1 MGFDVFGIKPKNES
15 GEYFRANVWMWPS
28 ILELVEKAGV
38 LDEETLFSMSF
49 NDGTEVSA
57 EEAELL
63 ADRIEAMV
71 GDVADDVAFIPMAVQ
86 NKVGMMLLNALNNIE
101 GEHKVEPEVPVY
113 SADGALVKE
122 FITFARNSGGF
133 NVF

>member
-15 GEYFRANVWMWPS
+15 GEYFRANIWMWPS
-28 ILELVEKAGV
+28 ILELIEKADV
-38 LDEETLFSMSF
+38 VDEETLTSMSF
-49 NDGTEVSA
+49 NDGTTVTA
-57 EEAELL
+57 EQAELL

-71 GDVADDVAFIPMAVQ
+71 GDVDDEAAFIPMGVQ
-86 NKVGMMLLNALNNIE
+86 NNLGSMLLQALNKM
-101 GEHKVEPEVPVY
+101 GVEHDVKPDIPVY